1 MWSGQFAR
9 PDHLSIP
16 ANRTSRSQRVEG
28 NTMQHTVR
36 PDTASNEQFDHG
48 TPIAS
53 FYRFVP
59 ECRLPMRADRAA
71 AGTMPT
77 RAFRYCEAMTS
88 ASAFGWY
95 VFPPITFSLMWDGGS
110 QVLWTFKG
118 QDAWFPLGK
127 AQFPGFAD
135 HFDKIAPAEFRGF
148 SPPFLAAFKEPG
160 VVQIWSGLFARTAPG
175 WSLLIRPPANLARSQ
190 GYENYEGIVE
200 TDHWF
205 GPLFS
210 NVRLTRTNVPVEFDE
225 EYPFLQVQ
233 PVHRSVY
240 GQALDR
246 FEVVGDVGQLESHDW
261 GAFRATVVQPNVD
274 QQRQL
279 GQYAVSA
286 RRRQKRAAE
295 SAIAETEMP
304 ASVPRLADA
313 KRCPMHSEA
322 V

>member
-1 MWSGQFAR
+1 
-9 PDHLSIP
+9 
-16 ANRTSRSQRVEG
+16 
-28 NTMQHTVR
+28 MQHTVKT
-36 PDTASNEQFDHG
+36 DAASNEQFDQG
-48 TPIAS
+48 APIAS

-77 RAFRYCEAMTS
+77 RAFRYCEAITS

-95 VFPPITFSLMWDGGS
+95 VVPSHYLQSDVGRGLRDPLDVQRSGCLVSARKSTVSGFRRSLR
-110 QVLWTFKG
+110 
-118 QDAWFPLGK
+118 QDR
-127 AQFPGFAD
+127 
-135 HFDKIAPAEFRGF
+135 PAEFKGF
-148 SPPFLAAFKEPG
+148 SPPFLVAFKEPG

-233 PVHRSVY
+233 LVHRSVY
-240 GQALDR
+240 GQC
-246 FEVVGDVGQLESHDW
+246 VGS
-261 GAFRATVVQPNVD
+261 FR
-274 QQRQL
+274 
-279 GQYAVSA
+279 GC
-286 RRRQKRAAE
+286 RRRR
-295 SAIAETEMP
+295 P
-304 ASVPRLADA
+304 VGVP
-313 KRCPMHSEA
+313 
-322 V
+322 